1 MHVNRSY
8 LYLFQTISG
17 YGTTFILELNALSA
31 YAKQKVGST
40 IKSCYIADVLYY
52 KSKNKSIE
60 IEDLEELLFFVFDPK
75 GCKHEGKYVNP
86 VTGLK
91 YFTRFLE
98 FVRGNTNYVDDYWVK
113 EGHCIVFKVHKKFS
127 HSYRKFL
134 ESKYSEMY
142 TNEQIKELQ
151 YVLIRT
157 EQGVKKLNYIA
168 AVLLKNHEYGTQK
181 LAKEIYQ
188 RFGEGT
194 PLPDEPSEYD
204 LPWLK
209 SEEYFN
215 YQFRDRKKK
224 VIVETKEFVCTPI
237 EDSEKETLN
246 INNSNDGN

>member
-17 YGTTFILELNALSA
+17 YGTTFILELNSLSA

-60 IEDLEELLFFVFDPK
+60 IEDLEELLFFIFDPK
-75 GCKHEGKYVNP
+75 GSKHEGKYVNAS
-86 VTGLK
+86 TGIK
-91 YFTRFLE
+91 QFSKFLE
-98 FVRGNTNYVDDYWVK
+98 FVRKNTNYVDDYWVK

-127 HSYRKFL
+127 QSYRKFL

-142 TNEQIKELQ
+142 NKEQLKDLQ

-157 EQGVKKLNYIA
+157 EQGVRKLNYIA

-181 LAKEIYQ
+181 LAKEIYL

-194 PLPDEPSEYD
+194 PLPDDPKEYD

-215 YQFRDRKKK
+215 YEFLHNKKASSKKK
-224 VIVETKEFVCTPI
+224 EIIIVRK
-237 EDSEKETLN
+237 EDSPEEEPVN
-246 INNSNDGN
+246 NFNSNDGN